1 MMWLWQDEKTLTK
14 VKMAMLLYLC
24 NIEVDCRTK
33 EGFLCLEKTSGQT
46 FLLDADYLPD
56 MISHLDWMDTPEN
69 MTQRIEEVGGF
80 RAVDFELRELTFG
93 KYLECDNYY
102 QAFLVGHDES
112 SLKNMARILYR
123 VPEDFD
129 VSCLKEHILL
139 GVMLWWMAAKKVLS
153 LWFPDF
159 LKPAD
164 GEGTISQES
173 QTESM
178 RAQIRM
184 LTKGDVTKEEYI
196 LNSLSVWTAMAELNA
211 QAREAEEIMRKY
223 GK

>member
-1 MMWLWQDEKTLTK
+1 
-14 VKMAMLLYLC
+14 MLLYFC
-24 NIEVDCRTK
+24 DIEVNCRTK
-33 EGFLCLEKTSGQT
+33 EGFLCLEKSSGQT
-46 FLLDADYLPD
+46 FLLDGDYLPD
-56 MISHLDWMDTPEN
+56 MISHLDWMDAPEN
-69 MTQRIEEVGGF
+69 ITQRIEKVGEF
-80 RAVDFELRELTFG
+80 HAVDFELRELSFG

-102 QAFLVGHDES
+102 QAFLLGQDEN
-112 SLKNMARILYR
+112 SLKNMAKILYSA
-123 VPEDFD
+123 PDGAD

-139 GVMLWWMAAKKVLS
+139 GVMLWWMAAKRVLS
-153 LWFPDF
+153 LWFPNF
-159 LKPAD
+159 LKPAE

-178 RAQIRM
+178 RTQIRM

-211 QAREAEEIMRKY
+211 QAREAEEIMRKS

>member
-1 MMWLWQDEKTLTK
+1 
-14 VKMAMLLYLC
+14 MLMYFC
-24 NIEVDCRTK
+24 DIEVNCRTK
-33 EGFLCLEKTSGQT
+33 EGFLCLEKSSGQT
-46 FLLDADYLPD
+46 FLLDGDYLPD
-56 MISHLDWMDTPEN
+56 MISLLDWMDAPEN
-69 MTQRIEEVGGF
+69 ITQRIEKVGEF
-80 RAVDFELRELTFG
+80 HAVDFELRELSFG

-102 QAFLVGHDES
+102 QAFLFGHDEK

-123 VPEDFD
+123 APEGAD

-139 GVMLWWMAAKKVLS
+139 GVMLWWMAAKKVLA

-159 LKPAD
+159 LKPAE

-173 QTESM
+173 QAESM
-178 RAQIRM
+178 HTQIRM